1 MLKMFANSSAL
12 LTCSKKQSSKLHIQ
26 TARVSA
32 GVEGRAEVQHLRC
45 KWFCLL
51 KDLNPLS
58 PVCSDITF
66 TANLKE

>member
-1 MLKMFANSSAL
+1 MFANSSAL
-12 LTCSKKQSSKLHIQ
+12 LTCSKKQSSKFHVQ
-26 TARVSA
+26 TARVNA

-66 TANLKE
+66 MVNLKD